1 MGQRSGRKKTTRKK
15 AGMAQ
20 SEEHSMQPWK
30 TVIDRSTRGDS
41 QSPAQSLGGPSP
53 SGRRP
58 DPVEQQLGCGLLLLS
73 GHEDL
78 KKPDYDHTKAIGI
91 RKK

>member
-1 MGQRSGRKKTTRKK
+1 MRQDCLEDLKCYGSKVRKEKTTRKK

-20 SEEHSMQPWK
+20 SEEHSKQPWK

-41 QSPAQSLGGPSP
+41 QSPAQSLGGPST

-58 DPVEQQLGCGLLLLS
+58 DPVEQQLGS
-73 GHEDL
+73 
-78 KKPDYDHTKAIGI
+78 
-91 RKK
+91 